1 MKTKRTFGA
10 FLLLAAMV
18 LFLAGCSVVQKGA
31 DVLTAQGKMS
41 EKDRDALVKTSEAV
55 RSTFSEINEEEEY
68 YIGRAVAAMILSRYA
83 PYKNDALNQYINT
96 VGNAVAVYS
105 DRPEIYAGWHFLVLD
120 TDEVNAL
127 AAPGGMIFITK
138 GLLRRCRD
146 EESLGMVLAH
156 EVGHVCAKHGLQSIK
171 KSRLVD
177 AFQLIGQEAVQR
189 YSPEKL
195 AQLTSVFEGVLG
207 DIAEQLIE
215 RGYDRKYE
223 YQADGLAVKF
233 GAKTGFDP
241 NGIQRFLK
249 TMVGDSS
256 SASGKGWFKTHPT
269 PESRME
275 SLGKTIGSLAAL
287 PKIEAVRTKR
297 FKRYASS
304 LK

>member
-1 MKTKRTFGA
+1 MSAPRVF
-10 FLLLAAMV
+10 AAV
-18 LFLAGCSVVQKGA
+18 LVISGLGLFLAGCSVVQKGA
-31 DVLTAQGKMS
+31 DILTSQGKMS
-41 EKDRDALVKTSEAV
+41 QKDRDTIVKTSEVV
-55 RSTFSEINEEEEY
+55 RSTFSDISEEEEY
-68 YIGRAVAAMILSRYA
+68 FIGRSVAALILSKYPA
-83 PYKNDALNQYINT
+83 YKNDNLTQYINL

-120 TDEVNAL
+120 TEEVNAL

-146 EESLGMVLAH
+146 EESLGLILSH

-177 AFQLIGQEAVQR
+177 AFKLIGQQAAQR
-189 YSPEKL
+189 YSPENL
-195 AQLTSVFEGVLG
+195 AQLTNIFENVLG

-223 YQADGLAVKF
+223 YEADRLAVKF

-241 NGIQRFLK
+241 SGITRFLQ

-269 PESRME
+269 PEDRIA
-275 SLGKTIGSLAAL
+275 SLQKEMAALGSL
-287 PKIEAVRTKR
+287 PKIEAVRTER
-297 FKRYASS
+297 FKQYVNS

>member
-1 MKTKRTFGA
+1 MSAPRVF
-10 FLLLAAMV
+10 AAV
-18 LFLAGCSVVQKGA
+18 LVIAGLGLFLAGCSVVQKGA
-31 DVLTAQGKMS
+31 DILTTQGKMS
-41 EKDRDALVKTSEAV
+41 SKDRDAIVKTSEAV
-55 RSTFSEINEEEEY
+55 RSTFSDISEEEEY
-68 YIGRAVAAMILSRYA
+68 FIGRSVSAMILSKYPA
-83 PYKNDALNQYINT
+83 YKNDNLTQYINL

-120 TDEVNAL
+120 TEEVNAL

-146 EESLGMVLAH
+146 EESLGLILSH

-177 AFQLIGQEAVQR
+177 AFKLIGQQAAQR
-189 YSPEKL
+189 YGPENL
-195 AQLTSVFEGVLG
+195 AQLTNIFENVLG

-223 YQADGLAVKF
+223 YEADRLAVKF

-241 NGIQRFLK
+241 SGITRFLQ

-269 PESRME
+269 PEDRIASLQKEMA
-275 SLGKTIGSLAAL
+275 SLGSL
-287 PKIEAVRTKR
+287 PKIEAVRTER
-297 FKRYASS
+297 FKQYVNS

>member
-1 MKTKRTFGA
+1 MSAPRVFTAVLVIAG
-10 FLLLAAMV
+10 LG

-31 DVLTAQGKMS
+31 DILTSQGKMS
-41 EKDRDALVKTSEAV
+41 QKDRDTIVKTSEVV
-55 RSTFSEINEEEEY
+55 RSTFSDISEEEEY
-68 YIGRAVAAMILSRYA
+68 FIGRSVAALILSKYPA
-83 PYKNDALNQYINT
+83 YKNDNLTQYINL

-120 TDEVNAL
+120 TEEVNAL

-146 EESLGMVLAH
+146 EESLGLILSH

-177 AFQLIGQEAVQR
+177 AFKLIGQQAAQR
-189 YSPEKL
+189 YSPENL
-195 AQLTSVFEGVLG
+195 AQLTNIFENVLG

-223 YQADGLAVKF
+223 YEADRLAVKF

-241 NGIQRFLK
+241 SGITRFLQ

-269 PESRME
+269 PEDRIA
-275 SLGKTIGSLAAL
+275 SLQKEMAALGSL
-287 PKIEAVRTKR
+287 PKIEAVRTER
-297 FKRYASS
+297 FKQYVNS

>member
-1 MKTKRTFGA
+1 MSAPRVF
-10 FLLLAAMV
+10 AAV
-18 LFLAGCSVVQKGA
+18 LVIAGLGLFLAGCSVVQKGA
-31 DVLTAQGKMS
+31 DILTTQGKMS
-41 EKDRDALVKTSEAV
+41 SKDRDAIVKTSEAV
-55 RSTFSEINEEEEY
+55 RSTFSEISEEEEY
-68 YIGRAVAAMILSRYA
+68 FIGRSVAAMILSKYPA
-83 PYKNDALNQYINT
+83 YKNDNLTQYINL

-120 TDEVNAL
+120 TEEVNAL

-146 EESLGMVLAH
+146 EESLGLILSH

-177 AFQLIGQEAVQR
+177 AFKLIGQQAAQR
-189 YSPEKL
+189 YGPENL
-195 AQLTSVFEGVLG
+195 AQLTNIFENVLG

-223 YQADGLAVKF
+223 YEADRLAVKF

-241 NGIQRFLK
+241 SGITRFLQ

-269 PESRME
+269 PEDRIASLQKEMA
-275 SLGKTIGSLAAL
+275 SLGSL
-287 PKIEAVRTKR
+287 PKIEAVRTER
-297 FKRYASS
+297 FKQYVNS

>member
-1 MKTKRTFGA
+1 MSAPRVFAGVLVIA
-10 FLLLAAMV
+10 GLG

-31 DVLTAQGKMS
+31 DILTTQGKMS
-41 EKDRDALVKTSEAV
+41 SKDRDAIVKTSEAV
-55 RSTFSEINEEEEY
+55 RSTFSDINEEEEY
-68 YIGRAVAAMILSRYA
+68 FIGRSVAAMILSKYPA
-83 PYKNDALNQYINT
+83 YKNDNLTQYINL

-105 DRPEIYAGWHFLVLD
+105 DRPEVYAGWHFLVLD
-120 TDEVNAL
+120 TEEVNAL

-146 EESLGMVLAH
+146 EESLGLILSH

-177 AFQLIGQEAVQR
+177 AFKLIGQQAAQR
-189 YSPEKL
+189 YGPENL
-195 AQLTSVFEGVLG
+195 AQLTNIFENVLG

-223 YQADGLAVKF
+223 YEADRLAVKF

-241 NGIQRFLK
+241 NGITRFLQ

-269 PESRME
+269 PEDRIASLQKEMA
-275 SLGKTIGSLAAL
+275 SLGSL
-287 PKIEAVRTKR
+287 PKIEAVRTER
-297 FKRYASS
+297 FKQYVNS

>member
-1 MKTKRTFGA
+1 MKTGRTFGI
-10 FLLLAAMV
+10 LLVLTAAGLLM
-18 LFLAGCSVVQKGA
+18 ASCSIVQKGA

-83 PYKNDALNQYINT
+83 PYRNDALNLYVNT

-120 TDEVNAL
+120 TEEVNAL

-177 AFQLIGQEAVQR
+177 AFKLIGQEAVQR

-195 AQLTSVFEGVLG
+195 AQLTNVFEGVLG

-215 RGYDRKYE
+215 RGYDRKLE

-233 GAKTGFDP
+233 GVKTGLDP
-241 NGIQRFLK
+241 NGIQSFLK
-249 TMVGDSS
+249 TLVGDSS
-256 SASGKGWFKTHPT
+256 STSGKGWFKTHPT
-269 PESRME
+269 PESRMD
-275 SLGKTIGSLAAL
+275 SLEKTIGSLAAP
-287 PKIEAVRTKR
+287 PKTEAVRTDR
-297 FKRYASS
+297 FKRYTSS

>member
-1 MKTKRTFGA
+1 MSAPRVFIAVLVSAG
-10 FLLLAAMV
+10 LG

-31 DVLTAQGKMS
+31 DILTSQGKMS
-41 EKDRDALVKTSEAV
+41 SKDRDAIVKTSEAV
-55 RSTFSEINEEEEY
+55 RSTFSDISEEEEY
-68 YIGRAVAAMILSRYA
+68 FIGRSVAAMILSKYPA
-83 PYKNDALNQYINT
+83 YKNDNLTQYINL

-120 TDEVNAL
+120 TEEVNAL

-146 EESLGMVLAH
+146 EESLGLILSH

-177 AFQLIGQEAVQR
+177 AFRLIGQQAAQR
-189 YSPEKL
+189 YSPENL
-195 AQLTSVFEGVLG
+195 AQLTNIFENVLG

-223 YQADGLAVKF
+223 YEADRLAVKF
-233 GAKTGFDP
+233 GVKTGFDP
-241 NGIQRFLK
+241 SGITRFLQ

-269 PESRME
+269 PEDRIASLEKEMA
-275 SLGKTIGSLAAL
+275 SLGPL
-287 PKIEAVRTKR
+287 PKIEAVRTER
-297 FKRYASS
+297 FRQYMNS

>member
-1 MKTKRTFGA
+1 MSAPRVFVAVLVIAG
-10 FLLLAAMV
+10 LG

-31 DVLTAQGKMS
+31 DILTSQGKMS
-41 EKDRDALVKTSEAV
+41 QKDRDAIVKTSEAV
-55 RSTFSEINEEEEY
+55 RSTFSDISEEEEY
-68 YIGRAVAAMILSRYA
+68 FIGRSVAAMILSKYPA
-83 PYKNDALNQYINT
+83 YKNDNLTQYINL
-96 VGNAVAVYS
+96 VGSAVAVYS

-120 TDEVNAL
+120 TEDVNAL

-146 EESLGMVLAH
+146 EESLGLILAH

-177 AFQLIGQEAVQR
+177 AFRLIGQQAAQR
-189 YSPEKL
+189 YSPENL
-195 AQLTSVFEGVLG
+195 AQLTNIFENVLG

-223 YQADGLAVKF
+223 YEADRLAVKF

-241 NGIQRFLK
+241 SGIMRFLQ

-269 PESRME
+269 PEDRIASLEKEMA
-275 SLGKTIGSLAAL
+275 SLGSL
-287 PKIEAVRTKR
+287 PKIEAVRTER
-297 FKRYASS
+297 FKQYANS

>member
-1 MKTKRTFGA
+1 MSAPRVF
-10 FLLLAAMV
+10 AAV
-18 LFLAGCSVVQKGA
+18 LVIAALGLFLAGCSVVQKGA
-31 DVLTAQGKMS
+31 DILTSQGKMS
-41 EKDRDALVKTSEAV
+41 QKDRDAIVKTSEAV
-55 RSTFSEINEEEEY
+55 RSTFSDISEEEEY
-68 YIGRAVAAMILSRYA
+68 FIGRSVAAMILSKYPA
-83 PYKNDALNQYINT
+83 YKNDNLTQYINL

-120 TDEVNAL
+120 TEEVNAL

-146 EESLGMVLAH
+146 EESLGLILSH
-156 EVGHVCAKHGLQSIK
+156 EVGHVCARHGLQSIK

-177 AFQLIGQEAVQR
+177 AFRLIGQQAAQR
-189 YSPEKL
+189 YSPENL
-195 AQLTSVFEGVLG
+195 AQLTNIFENVLG

-223 YQADGLAVKF
+223 YEADRLAVKF

-241 NGIQRFLK
+241 SGITRFLQ

-269 PESRME
+269 PQDRIASLEKEMA
-275 SLGKTIGSLAAL
+275 SLGAL
-287 PKIEAVRTKR
+287 PKIEAVRTER
-297 FKRYASS
+297 FKQSLNS

>member
-1 MKTKRTFGA
+1 MSAPRVFTAVFVVAG
-10 FLLLAAMV
+10 LG

-31 DVLTAQGKMS
+31 DILTSQGKMS
-41 EKDRDALVKTSEAV
+41 QKDRDAIVKTSEAV
-55 RSTFSEINEEEEY
+55 RSTFSDISEEEEY
-68 YIGRAVAAMILSRYA
+68 FIGRSVAAMILSKYPA
-83 PYKNDALNQYINT
+83 YKNDNLMQYINL

-120 TDEVNAL
+120 TEDVNAL

-146 EESLGMVLAH
+146 EESLGLILSH

-177 AFQLIGQEAVQR
+177 AFRLIGQQAAQR
-189 YSPEKL
+189 YSPENL
-195 AQLTSVFEGVLG
+195 AQLTNIFENVLG

-223 YQADGLAVKF
+223 YEADRLAVKF

-241 NGIQRFLK
+241 SGITRFLQ

-269 PESRME
+269 PEDRIASLKKEMA
-275 SLGKTIGSLAAL
+275 SLGAL
-287 PKIEAVRTKR
+287 PKIEAVRTER
-297 FKRYASS
+297 FKQS
-304 LK
+304 LNFLK